1 MTLSTS
7 NNVVCPV
14 VLTSAVSVA
23 RMILFHV
30 PPRMYAGMGE
40 LGTESVATPLTKTTN
55 LSLMESA
62 FKHEALGQAGR
73 LDNKDL
79 EAYCTTGALCSPL
92 LKPASRK

>member
-1 MTLSTS
+1 MGISNMTLSTS

-73 LDNKDL
+73 
-79 EAYCTTGALCSPL
+79 SPVFL
-92 LKPASRK
+92 RGHTHNSGGEKC

>member
-1 MTLSTS
+1 MTVSTS

-23 RMILFHV
+23 MIILFHV

-55 LSLMESA
+55 LLLMKSA
-62 FKHEALGQAGR
+62 IRHEALG
-73 LDNKDL
+73 
-79 EAYCTTGALCSPL
+79 
-92 LKPASRK
+92 